1 MQFGKV
7 LNPELVDFTLPK
19 DHSDTAKTFA
29 EKSRK
34 SGEPKVYIGAARW
47 SRADMKGFYPRGTK
61 DDLAY
66 YSRQFNAI
74 EMNSTFYRIFP
85 PEQFIK
91 WRDRTP
97 DGFKFFPKIP
107 QEISHFKQLNN
118 FQEPTDRFILAA
130 SELGDKL
137 GTVFLQL
144 KEQFAPNRFKLLQDF
159 VEDWPTDLPLT
170 VEVRHVDWFEDETV
184 ANELND
190 LLSKR
195 NTQFTLVDTP
205 GRRDMLHMRMPN
217 PSPFVRWVSSY
228 HDLDYQR
235 LDEWVERIATWS
247 EQGMEELHFFVHQ
260 KVETQAPLLAAYLTE
275 RLNTRMGW
283 NLRVPNSPEDATPTL
298 FG

>member
-29 EKSRK
+29 EKGRK

-170 VEVRHVDWFEDETV
+170 VELRHVDWFEDETV

-283 NLRVPNSPEDATPTL
+283 NLRVPNSPEDASPTL

>member
-1 MQFGKV
+1 
-7 LNPELVDFTLPK
+7 
-19 DHSDTAKTFA
+19 
-29 EKSRK
+29 
-34 SGEPKVYIGAARW
+34 
-47 SRADMKGFYPRGTK
+47 MKGFYPRGTK

-97 DGFKFFPKIP
+97 EGFKFFPKIP
-107 QEISHFKQLNN
+107 QEISHYKQLNN

-170 VEVRHVDWFEDETV
+170 VEVRHMDWFEDAVV
-184 ANELND
+184 ANELYN
-190 LLSKR
+190 LLSSR

-205 GRRDMLHMRMPN
+205 GRRDMLHTIRQKDGLG
-217 PSPFVRWVSSY
+217 PFGTKRLSKTIMTSYNLILLVHILLQTDSFCTYYLVSNY
-228 HDLDYQR
+228 
-235 LDEWVERIATWS
+235 
-247 EQGMEELHFFVHQ
+247 
-260 KVETQAPLLAAYLTE
+260 
-275 RLNTRMGW
+275 
-283 NLRVPNSPEDATPTL
+283 
-298 FG
+298 

>member
-7 LNPELVDFTLPK
+7 LHPELVDFTLPK
-19 DHSDTAKTFA
+19 DHSDTLNTFV
-29 EKSRK
+29 KKGRK
-34 SGEPKVYIGAARW
+34 SGQPNVYIGAARW

-74 EMNSTFYRIFP
+74 EMNSTFYRIFS
-85 PEQFIK
+85 PEQFAK

-97 DGFKFFPKIP
+97 DDFKFFPKIP

-144 KEQFAPNRFKLLQDF
+144 KEQFAPNRFQLLQNF

-170 VEVRHVDWFEDETV
+170 VEVRHVDWFEDATV
-184 ANELND
+184 ANELHN
-190 LLSKR
+190 LLSAR

-205 GRRDMLHMRMPN
+205 GRRDMLHMRLPN
-217 PSPFVRWVSSY
+217 PSPFVRWVAAY
-228 HDLDYQR
+228 HEVDYPR
-235 LDEWVERIATWS
+235 LDEWVERIAAWS

-260 KVETQAPLLAAYLTE
+260 KLEVDAPLLSAYFIE
-275 RLNTRMGW
+275 RLNARMGW
-283 NLRVPNSPEDATPTL
+283 NLKVPNSPEGETPTL
-298 FG
+298 FD